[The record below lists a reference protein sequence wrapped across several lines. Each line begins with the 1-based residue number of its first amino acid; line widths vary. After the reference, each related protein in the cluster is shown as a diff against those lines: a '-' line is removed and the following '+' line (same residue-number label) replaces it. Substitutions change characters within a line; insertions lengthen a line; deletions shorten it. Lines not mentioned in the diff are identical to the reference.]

1 MEIALDFLAGVVAL
15 VAVTYLP
22 WLIGDS
28 ITTEQDKDVKGFDK
42 WGLGMLIML
51 ATLFVSTL
59 IYHIGKGVMYLITNF
74 L

>member
-1 MEIALDFLAGVVAL
+1 MEIALNFLAGVVTVAAL
-15 VAVTYLP
+15 TYLP

-42 WGLGMLIML
+42 LGLGMLIML
-51 ATLFVSTL
+51 TTLCVSTL